1 MQASDINNKGKK
13 EKGQKVKP
21 GNCIFPFKYQWKE
34 HNNCVKTEKGDICA
48 TSVSERGTLKTYGY
62 CAKRKSKS
70 KSPSISEVSKSS
82 NSSLK
87 TTSNSKSK
95 SKSKYSL
102 KKGTEK
108 KALRKTLKK
117 KKKLVIVD
125 KFSPKS
131 KSNFKS
137 PLKEEKLKSKSP
149 IKIEETIEMDL
160 KPSSKGKPMNKELI
174 DIMEELADIMMR
186 QGEPFKARAYKKASE
201 TIMGYPGDIMNV
213 KDLKDKPG
221 IGKTIMDKL
230 EEFQKTGTLRILER
244 ERKNPMNLFTKIYGV
259 GPKKAKQLIEDG
271 ITSIEQLKENEGK
284 LNDTQKIGLKYY
296 EPLQKRIP
304 REEIKDFEKVFE
316 KVFNEV
322 TPTNSKFEIVGSYRR
337 EAKNSGDIDVI
348 ITNQENDIQS
358 FNKFLDALIKEGVVI
373 EVLTRGKTKS
383 LTIGEIKDSI
393 PRRIDFLYTA
403 PDEYA
408 FATLYFTGSKAFNTV
423 MRQRALD
430 MSYTL
435 NEHGLSVMKSGKKGE
450 KIDIDFSTEKSI
462 FEFLGMKYKEP
473 KQREGYKSVELLDKK
488 KEETKEEDDDK
499 VEKSPSKES
508 SPKKVSNNK
517 TIKVKKYKT
526 GFKEHISDFKKN
538 GIDTLKILTEKQ
550 LETILDETQKAY
562 YNDPENSLLTDNE
575 YDIIKEYMEK
585 KYPKNKILDQ
595 IGAPIQDKNK
605 VKLPYFMAS
614 MDKIKPDTNA
624 LQKWK
629 DKYSGP
635 YVLSTKLDGIS
646 GLYST
651 ENNEQKLYTRGNGEV
666 GQDISHLIPFL
677 KLPTTPDITIRGEL
691 IMKKSTFI
699 EKYKDQFSNSRNL
712 VSGLVNQKKME
723 PEKFKDVDFVAY
735 EVIKPSL
742 KPSEQMK
749 FLEDEEVDEVIN
761 ERKKNIDNSI
771 LSEILVD
778 WRENYEYTIDGVI
791 VENDEIYKRT
801 EENPKHAFAFKMVLS
816 DQIAEAKVLN
826 VLWAPSKDGYLKP
839 RIQIEPVV
847 LGGAKIEY
855 ATAFNAA
862 FVEDNKIGIGAL
874 VKLVRS
880 GDVIPH
886 IMEVIEPAQK
896 AKMPDVEYKWNETHV
911 DIILEDAEQD
921 ETVKE
926 KNIVGFFKGLE
937 VDGLGPGNV
946 KKIIR
951 AGYESVPQIIAMTE
965 EDFLKVDGFKKKM
978 AEKVFKSI
986 HDKIDKASLP
996 KIMAVSNIFGR
1007 GFGEKRIEPILSKYP
1022 DILTFSAND
1031 QEKIDKIKGIK
1042 GIEKKTAERFVNNIS
1057 KFIDFIEV
1065 AKLQNKLSDI
1075 PIEEPKD
1082 ESHPLYDKT
1091 IIITGFRDKELS
1103 EKLKDIGAKESSSV
1117 TKNTFAVLV
1126 KNKDEETGKTEA
1138 AKEKNIPIYT
1148 PDEFREKYDLQ

>member
-1 MQASDINNKGKK
+1 MKATDINNKGKK
-13 EKGQKVKP
+13 EKGQKVKA
-21 GNCIFPFKYQWKE
+21 GDCIFPFKYQWKDHKE
-34 HNNCVKTEKGDICA
+34 CFKTEKGDICA
-48 TSVSERGTLKTYGY
+48 TSVSDRGTLKTYGY
-62 CAKRKSKS
+62 CEKQPSKSPLKITSKS
-70 KSPSISEVSKSS
+70 KSRSP
-82 NSSLK
+82 LK
-87 TTSNSKSK
+87 ITSKSK
-95 SKSKYSL
+95 SKSKSKESL

-108 KALRKTLKK
+108 KALKKTR

-131 KSNFKS
+131 KSLKS
-137 PLKEEKLKSKSP
+137 PSKEEKLKSKSP

-160 KPSSKGKPMNKELI
+160 KPSPKGKSMNKELI

-186 QGEPFKARAYKKASE
+186 QGEPFKSRAYKKASE
-201 TIMGYPGDIMNV
+201 TIMSYPDEITDV
-213 KDLKDKPG
+213 KQLKNQPG

-230 EEFQKTGTLRILER
+230 EEFQKTGTLRVLER

-259 GPKKAKQLIEDG
+259 GPKKAKQLIEQG
-271 ITSIEQLKENEGK
+271 ITTIDQLKENEGK

-296 EPLQKRIP
+296 EPLQQRIP
-304 REEIKDFEKVFE
+304 RDEIVEFEKVFE
-316 KVFNEV
+316 KIFKEV
-322 TPTNSKFEIVGSYRR
+322 TPKDSKFEIVGSYRR

-348 ITNQENDIQS
+348 ITNEENNIDS
-358 FNKFLDALIKEGVVI
+358 FNKFLDALIKDGIVI

-383 LTIGEIKDSI
+383 LTIGEIKNSI
-393 PRRIDFLYTA
+393 PRRIDFLYT
-403 PDEYA
+403 PPTEYA

-430 MSYTL
+430 MGYTL
-435 NEHGLSVMKSGKKGE
+435 NEHGLSIMKSGKKGE
-450 KIDIDFSTEKSI
+450 KVDIEFPNEKSI

-473 KQREGYKSVELLDKK
+473 KQREGYKSVELVDKS
-488 KEETKEEDDDK
+488 KEVTVDDK
-499 VEKSPSKES
+499 PTSKEK

-517 TIKVKKYKT
+517 TVKVKKDKS
-526 GFKEHISDFKKN
+526 GFKEHIEQFKQN
-538 GIDTLKILTEKQ
+538 GIDTLKMLTEKQ
-550 LETILDETQKAY
+550 METILDEAQKAY
-562 YNDPENSLLTDNE
+562 YNDPENTLLTDNE

-585 KYPKNKILDQ
+585 KYPKNKVLDQ

-629 DKYSGP
+629 DKYKGP
-635 YVLSTKLDGIS
+635 YVLSAKLDGIS

-677 KLPTTPDITIRGEL
+677 RLPTTPDITIRGEL

-699 EKYKDQFSNSRNL
+699 DKYKDQFSNSRNL
-712 VSGLVNQKKME
+712 VSGLVNQKKLE
-723 PEKFKDVDFVAY
+723 PEKFKDLDFVAY
-735 EVIKPSL
+735 EVIKPTL
-742 KPSEQMK
+742 KPSDQME
-749 FLEDEEVDEVIN
+749 FLEKEDVDVVIN
-761 ERKKNIDNSI
+761 ETKKNIDNTI

-886 IMEVIEPAQK
+886 IMEVIEPAEK
-896 AKMPDVEYKWNETHV
+896 AKMPDVDYKWNETHV

-937 VDGLGPGNV
+937 VEGLGPGNV
-946 KKIIR
+946 KKIIK

-1022 DILTFSAND
+1022 DILTSSESN
-1031 QEKIDKIKGIK
+1031 QEKIDKIKSIK
-1042 GIEKKTAERFVNNIS
+1042 GMEKKTAERFVNNIS
-1057 KFIDFIEV
+1057 KFMDFIEV

-1103 EKLKDIGAKESSSV
+1103 EQLKSIGAKESSSV
-1117 TKNTFAVLV
+1117 TKNTFAVIV

-1138 AKEKNIPIYT
+1138 AKEKNIPLYT
-1148 PDEFREKYDLQ
+1148 VEEFKEKFDLQ

>member
-1 MQASDINNKGKK
+1 MKATDINNKGKK
-13 EKGQKVKP
+13 EKGQKVKA
-21 GNCIFPFKYQWKE
+21 GDCIFPFKYQWKDHKE
-34 HNNCVKTEKGDICA
+34 CFKTEKGDICA
-48 TSVSERGTLKTYGY
+48 TSVTDRGTLKTYGY
-62 CAKRKSKS
+62 CEKQPSKSPLKITSKS
-70 KSPSISEVSKSS
+70 KSRSPLNI
-82 NSSLK
+82 
-87 TTSNSKSK
+87 TSKSK
-95 SKSKYSL
+95 SKSKSKESL

-108 KALRKTLKK
+108 KALKKTR

-131 KSNFKS
+131 KSLKS
-137 PLKEEKLKSKSP
+137 PSKEEKLKSKSP

-160 KPSSKGKPMNKELI
+160 KPSPKGKSMNKELI

-186 QGEPFKARAYKKASE
+186 QGEPFKSRAYKKASE
-201 TIMGYPGDIMNV
+201 TIMSYPDEITDV
-213 KDLKDKPG
+213 KQLKNQPG

-230 EEFQKTGTLRILER
+230 EEFQKTGTLRVLER

-259 GPKKAKQLIEDG
+259 GPKKAKQLIEQG
-271 ITSIEQLKENEGK
+271 ITTIDQLKENEGK

-296 EPLQKRIP
+296 EPLQQRIP
-304 REEIKDFEKVFE
+304 RDEIVEFEKVFE
-316 KVFNEV
+316 KIFKEV
-322 TPTNSKFEIVGSYRR
+322 TPKGSKFEIVGSYRR

-348 ITNQENDIQS
+348 ITNEENNIDS
-358 FNKFLDALIKEGVVI
+358 FNKFLDALIKDGIVI

-383 LTIGEIKDSI
+383 LTIGEIKNSI
-393 PRRIDFLYTA
+393 PRRIDFLYT
-403 PDEYA
+403 PPTEYA

-430 MSYTL
+430 MGYTL
-435 NEHGLSVMKSGKKGE
+435 NEHGLSIMKSGKKGE
-450 KIDIDFSTEKSI
+450 KVDIEFPNEKSI

-473 KQREGYKSVELLDKK
+473 KQREGYKSVELVDKS
-488 KEETKEEDDDK
+488 KEVTVDDK
-499 VEKSPSKES
+499 PTSKEK

-517 TIKVKKYKT
+517 TVKVKKDKS
-526 GFKEHISDFKKN
+526 GFKEHIEQFKQN
-538 GIDTLKILTEKQ
+538 GIDTLKMLTEKQ
-550 LETILDETQKAY
+550 METILDEAQKAY
-562 YNDPENSLLTDNE
+562 YNDPENTLLTDNE

-585 KYPKNKILDQ
+585 KYP
-595 IGAPIQDKNK
+595 KNK

-629 DKYSGP
+629 DKYKGP
-635 YVLSTKLDGIS
+635 YVLSAKLDGIS

-677 KLPTTPDITIRGEL
+677 RLPTTPDITIRGEL

-699 EKYKDQFSNSRNL
+699 DKYKDQFSNSRNL
-712 VSGLVNQKKME
+712 VSGLVNQKKLE
-723 PEKFKDVDFVAY
+723 PEKFKDLDFVAY
-735 EVIKPSL
+735 EVIKPTL
-742 KPSEQMK
+742 KPSDQME
-749 FLEDEEVDEVIN
+749 FLEKEDVDVVIN
-761 ERKKNIDNSI
+761 ETKKNIDNTI

-886 IMEVIEPAQK
+886 IMEVIEPAEK
-896 AKMPDVEYKWNETHV
+896 AKMPDVDYKWNETHV

-937 VDGLGPGNV
+937 VEGLGPGNV
-946 KKIIR
+946 KKIIK

-1007 GFGEKRIEPILSKYP
+1007 GFGEKRIEPILSQYP
-1022 DILTFSAND
+1022 DILTSSESN
-1031 QEKIDKIKGIK
+1031 QEKIDKIKSIK
-1042 GIEKKTAERFVNNIS
+1042 GMEKKTAERFVNNIS
-1057 KFIDFIEV
+1057 KFMDFIEV

-1103 EKLKDIGAKESSSV
+1103 EQLKSIGAKESSSV
-1117 TKNTFAVLV
+1117 TKNTFAVIV

-1138 AKEKNIPIYT
+1138 AKEKNIPLYT
-1148 PDEFREKYDLQ
+1148 VEEFKEKFDLQ

>member
-1 MQASDINNKGKK
+1 MKASDINKKGKK
-13 EKGQKVKP
+13 EKGKKVK
-21 GNCIFPFKYQWKE
+21 GGECIFPFKYQWKE
-34 HNNCVKTEKGDICA
+34 HNECFETEKGDICA
-48 TSVSERGTLKTYGY
+48 TSVSDRGTLKTYGY
-62 CAKRKSKS
+62 CEKSKS
-70 KSPSISEVSKSS
+70 KSP
-82 NSSLK
+82 LK
-87 TTSNSKSK
+87 TTLKTKSK
-95 SKSKYSL
+95 SKSKDSL
-102 KKGTEK
+102 EK
-108 KALRKTLKK
+108 RTVKKTLKK

-125 KFSPKS
+125 KFSPKEKRKTQS
-131 KSNFKS
+131 KS
-137 PLKEEKLKSKSP
+137 PLNKEKLNSKSP
-149 IKIEETIEMDL
+149 NKIKETIEMDL
-160 KPSSKGKPMNKELI
+160 KPTTKSKPMNKELI

-201 TIMGYPGDIMNV
+201 TIMAYPEDITDV
-213 KDLKDKPG
+213 KELKNKPG

-230 EEFQKTGTLRILER
+230 EEFQKTGTLRVLER

-271 ITSIEQLKENEGK
+271 ITTIDQLKDDQGK

-296 EPLQKRIP
+296 EPLTKRIP
-304 REEIKDFEKVFE
+304 REEITDFEKVFD
-316 KVFNEV
+316 KVFKDV
-322 TPTNSKFEIVGSYRR
+322 TPSGSKYEIVGSYRR

-348 ITNQENDIQS
+348 ITNNENNITAFD
-358 FNKFLDALIKEGVVI
+358 NFLDELIKEKIVI

-393 PRRIDFLYTA
+393 PRRIDFLYTP

-430 MSYTL
+430 MGYTL
-435 NEHGLSVMKSGKKGE
+435 NEHGFSVMKSGKKGE
-450 KIDIDFSTEKSI
+450 KVDIEFPSEKSI

-473 KQREGYKSVELLDKK
+473 KQREGYKSVELLDKTEEMTK
-488 KEETKEEDDDK
+488 KQEENN
-499 VEKSPSKES
+499 SSKEK

-517 TIKVKKYKT
+517 TVKVKKNKS
-526 GFKEHISDFKKN
+526 GFKEDISDFKKN
-538 GIDTLKILTEKQ
+538 GIDTLKFLTEKQ
-550 LETILDETQKAY
+550 LENMMDESQKAY
-562 YNDPENSLLTDNE
+562 YNDPENTLLSDNE

-585 KYPKNKILDQ
+585 KYPKNKVLDQ

-629 DKYSGP
+629 DKYLGP
-635 YVLSTKLDGIS
+635 YVLSAKLDGIS

-651 ENNEQKLYTRGNGEV
+651 ENNEQKLYTRGNGKV

-677 KLPTTPDITIRGEL
+677 RLPTTPDITIRGEI

-699 EKYKDQFSNSRNL
+699 EKYKEQFSNPRNL
-712 VSGLVNQKKME
+712 VSGLVNQKKLE
-723 PEKFKDVDFVAY
+723 PEKFNDLDFVAY
-735 EVIKPSL
+735 EVIKPLL
-742 KPSEQMK
+742 KPNEQME
-749 FLEDEEVDEVIN
+749 FLEEEDVDDVIH
-761 ERKKNIDNSI
+761 ETKKNIDNSI

-791 VENDEIYKRT
+791 VENDEIYKRS
-801 EENPKHAFAFKMVLS
+801 EENPKHSFAFKMVLS

-862 FVEDNKIGIGAL
+862 FVSDNKIGIGAL
-874 VKLVRS
+874 IKLVRS

-886 IMEVIEPAQK
+886 IMEVIEPAEK
-896 AKMPDVEYKWNETHV
+896 AKMPDVDFKWNETHV
-911 DIILEDAEQD
+911 DIILEDAEKD

-926 KNIVGFFKGLE
+926 KNIIGFFKGLE
-937 VDGLGPGNV
+937 VEGLGPGNV
-946 KKIIR
+946 KKIIK
-951 AGYESVPQIIAMTE
+951 AGYESVPQIIAMSQ
-965 EDFLKVDGFKKKM
+965 EDFLQVDGFKKKM
-978 AEKVFKSI
+978 AEKVYNSI

-996 KIMAVSNIFGR
+996 KIIAVSNIFGR
-1007 GFGEKRIEPILSKYP
+1007 GFGERRIEPILSKYP
-1022 DILTFSAND
+1022 DILTSPDND
-1031 QEKIDKIKGIK
+1031 EEKIDKIKAIK
-1042 GIEKKTAERFVNNIS
+1042 GIEKKTAEKFVNNIS
-1057 KFIDFIEV
+1057 KFMNFIEV

-1103 EKLKDIGAKESSSV
+1103 EKLKDIGVKESSSV
-1117 TKNTFAVLV
+1117 TKNTFAVIV
-1126 KNKDEETGKTEA
+1126 KNKDEESGKTEA
-1138 AKEKNIPIYT
+1138 AKEKNIPIYSI
-1148 PDEFREKYDLQ
+1148 DDFKEKFDLQ

>member
-1 MQASDINNKGKK
+1 MRASDINKKGKK
-13 EKGQKVKP
+13 EKGQKVKA
-21 GNCIFPFKYQWKE
+21 GECIFPFKYQWKE
-34 HNNCVKTEKGDICA
+34 HNECFETEKGDICA
-48 TSVSERGTLKTYGY
+48 TSVSDRRTLKTYGY
-62 CAKRKSKS
+62 CEKPKS
-70 KSPSISEVSKSS
+70 KSPLKITAKSR
-82 NSSLK
+82 
-87 TTSNSKSK
+87 SKSK
-95 SKSKYSL
+95 SKENL

-108 KALRKTLKK
+108 KALKKTLKK

-125 KFSPKS
+125 KFSAS
-131 KSNFKS
+131 KSRSKTRSKS

-149 IKIEETIEMDL
+149 IKIKETIEMDL
-160 KPSSKGKPMNKELI
+160 KSSPKGKPMNKELI
-174 DIMEELADIMMR
+174 DIMEELVDIMTR

-201 TIMGYPGDIMNV
+201 TIMAHPENITDV
-213 KDLKDKPG
+213 KELKNKPG

-230 EEFQKTGTLRILER
+230 EEFQKTGTLKVLER
-244 ERKNPMNLFTKIYGV
+244 ERKNPMNLFTNIYGV

-271 ITSIEQLKENEGK
+271 ITTIDQLKENEVK

-304 REEIKDFEKVFE
+304 RDEIKDFEKVFD
-316 KVFNEV
+316 KMFKEV
-322 TPTNSKFEIVGSYRR
+322 APEGSKYEIVGSYRR
-337 EAKNSGDIDVI
+337 EAQNSGDIDVI
-348 ITNQENDIQS
+348 ITNKENNIS
-358 FNKFLDALIKEGVVI
+358 AFNNFLDELIKEKVVI

-430 MSYTL
+430 MGYTL

-450 KIDIDFSTEKSI
+450 KVDIDFPTEMSI

-526 GFKEHISDFKKN
+526 GFKEHISEFKKN
-538 GIDTLKILTEKQ
+538 GIDTLKLLTEKQ

-585 KYPKNKILDQ
+585 KYPKNKVLDQ

-635 YVLSTKLDGIS
+635 YVLSAKLDGIS

-761 ERKKNIDNSI
+761 ETKKNIDNSI

-801 EENPKHAFAFKMVLS
+801 EDNPKHAFAFKMVLS

-1022 DILTFSAND
+1022 DILTSSDSD
-1031 QEKIDKIKGIK
+1031 QEKIDKIKAIK
-1042 GIEKKTAERFVNNIS
+1042 GMEKKTAERFVNNIS
-1057 KFIDFIEV
+1057 KFMDFIQV

-1091 IIITGFRDKELS
+1091 VIITGFRDKELS
-1103 EKLKDIGAKESSSV
+1103 EQLKSFGAKESSSV
-1117 TKNTFAVLV
+1117 TKNTFAVIV
-1126 KNKDEETGKTEA
+1126 KNKDEDTGKTEA

>member
-1 MQASDINNKGKK
+1 MKATDINNKGKK
-13 EKGQKVKP
+13 EKGQKVKA
-21 GNCIFPFKYQWKE
+21 GDCIFPFKYQWKDHKE
-34 HNNCVKTEKGDICA
+34 CFKTEKGDICA
-48 TSVSERGTLKTYGY
+48 TSVTDRGTLKTYGY
-62 CAKRKSKS
+62 CEKQPSKSPLKITSKS
-70 KSPSISEVSKSS
+70 KSRSP
-82 NSSLK
+82 LK
-87 TTSNSKSK
+87 ITSKSK
-95 SKSKYSL
+95 SKSKSKESL

-108 KALRKTLKK
+108 KALKKTR

-131 KSNFKS
+131 KSLKS
-137 PLKEEKLKSKSP
+137 PSKEEKLKSKSP

-160 KPSSKGKPMNKELI
+160 KPSPKGKSMNKELI

-186 QGEPFKARAYKKASE
+186 QGEPFKSRAYKKASE
-201 TIMGYPGDIMNV
+201 TIMSYPDEITDV
-213 KDLKDKPG
+213 KQLKNQPG

-230 EEFQKTGTLRILER
+230 EEFQKTGTLRVLER

-259 GPKKAKQLIEDG
+259 GPKKAKQLIEQG
-271 ITSIEQLKENEGK
+271 ITTIDQLKENEGK

-296 EPLQKRIP
+296 EPLQQRIP
-304 REEIKDFEKVFE
+304 RDEIVEFEKVFE
-316 KVFNEV
+316 KIFKEV
-322 TPTNSKFEIVGSYRR
+322 TPKGSKFEIVGSYRR

-348 ITNQENDIQS
+348 ITNEENNIDS
-358 FNKFLDALIKEGVVI
+358 FNKFLDALIKDGIVI

-383 LTIGEIKDSI
+383 LTIGEIKNSI
-393 PRRIDFLYTA
+393 PRRIDFLYT
-403 PDEYA
+403 PPTEYA

-430 MSYTL
+430 MGYTL
-435 NEHGLSVMKSGKKGE
+435 NEHGLSIMKSGKKGE
-450 KIDIDFSTEKSI
+450 KVDIEFPNEKSI

-473 KQREGYKSVELLDKK
+473 KQREGYKSVELVDKS
-488 KEETKEEDDDK
+488 KEVTVDDK
-499 VEKSPSKES
+499 PTSKEK

-517 TIKVKKYKT
+517 TVKVKKDKS
-526 GFKEHISDFKKN
+526 GFKEHIEQFKQN
-538 GIDTLKILTEKQ
+538 GIDTLKMLTEKQ
-550 LETILDETQKAY
+550 METILDEAQKAY
-562 YNDPENSLLTDNE
+562 YNDPENTLLTDNE

-585 KYPKNKILDQ
+585 KYPKNKVLDQ

-629 DKYSGP
+629 DKYKGP
-635 YVLSTKLDGIS
+635 YVLSAKLDGIS

-677 KLPTTPDITIRGEL
+677 RLPTTPDITIRGEL

-699 EKYKDQFSNSRNL
+699 DKYKDQFSNSRNL
-712 VSGLVNQKKME
+712 VSGLVNQKKLE
-723 PEKFKDVDFVAY
+723 PEKFKDLDFVAY
-735 EVIKPSL
+735 EVIKPTL
-742 KPSEQMK
+742 KPSDQME
-749 FLEDEEVDEVIN
+749 FLEKEDVDVVIN
-761 ERKKNIDNSI
+761 ETKKNIDNTI

-886 IMEVIEPAQK
+886 IMEVIEPAEK
-896 AKMPDVEYKWNETHV
+896 AKMPDVDYKWNETHV

-937 VDGLGPGNV
+937 VEGLGPGNV
-946 KKIIR
+946 KKIIK

-1022 DILTFSAND
+1022 DILTSSESN
-1031 QEKIDKIKGIK
+1031 QEKIDKIKSIK
-1042 GIEKKTAERFVNNIS
+1042 GMEKKTAERFVNNIS
-1057 KFIDFIEV
+1057 KFMDFIEV

-1103 EKLKDIGAKESSSV
+1103 EQLKSIGAKESSSV
-1117 TKNTFAVLV
+1117 TKNTFAVIV

-1138 AKEKNIPIYT
+1138 AKEKNIPLYT
-1148 PDEFREKYDLQ
+1148 VEEFKEKFDLQ

>member
-1 MQASDINNKGKK
+1 MRASDINKKGKK
-13 EKGQKVKP
+13 EKGQKVKA
-21 GNCIFPFKYQWKE
+21 GECIFPFKYQWKE
-34 HNNCVKTEKGDICA
+34 HNECFETEKGDICA
-48 TSVSERGTLKTYGY
+48 TSVSDRRTLKTYGY
-62 CAKRKSKS
+62 CENPKSKSPLKITAKSRSKS
-70 KSPSISEVSKSS
+70 KSIE
-82 NSSLK
+82 
-87 TTSNSKSK
+87 
-95 SKSKYSL
+95 SL

-108 KALRKTLKK
+108 KALKKTLKK

-125 KFSPKS
+125 KFSAS
-131 KSNFKS
+131 KSRSKTRSKS

-160 KPSSKGKPMNKELI
+160 KPSPKGKPMNKELI

-201 TIMGYPGDIMNV
+201 TIMAHPEDITDV
-213 KDLKDKPG
+213 KELKNKPG

-230 EEFQKTGTLRILER
+230 EEFQKTGTLKVLER
-244 ERKNPMNLFTKIYGV
+244 ERKNPMNLFTNIYGV

-271 ITSIEQLKENEGK
+271 ITTIDQLKENEVK

-304 REEIKDFEKVFE
+304 RDEIKDFEKVFD
-316 KVFNEV
+316 KMFKEV
-322 TPTNSKFEIVGSYRR
+322 APEGSKYEIVGSYRR
-337 EAKNSGDIDVI
+337 EAQNSGDIDVI
-348 ITNQENDIQS
+348 ITNKENNIS
-358 FNKFLDALIKEGVVI
+358 AFNNFLDELIKEKVVI

-430 MSYTL
+430 MGYTL

-450 KIDIDFSTEKSI
+450 KVDIDFPTEMSI

-526 GFKEHISDFKKN
+526 GFKEHISEFKKN
-538 GIDTLKILTEKQ
+538 GIDTLKLLTEKQ

-585 KYPKNKILDQ
+585 KYPKNKVLDQ

-635 YVLSTKLDGIS
+635 YVLSAKLDGIS

-761 ERKKNIDNSI
+761 ETKKNIDNSI

-801 EENPKHAFAFKMVLS
+801 EDNPKHAFAFKMVLS

-886 IMEVIEPAQK
+886 IMGVIEPAQK

-1022 DILTFSAND
+1022 DILTSSDSD

-1057 KFIDFIEV
+1057 KFMDFIQV

-1103 EKLKDIGAKESSSV
+1103 EQLKSFGAKESSSV
-1117 TKNTFAVLV
+1117 TKNTFAVIV
-1126 KNKDEETGKTEA
+1126 KNKDEDTGKIED

-1148 PDEFREKYDLQ
+1148 IDEFKEKYDLQ

>member
-1 MQASDINNKGKK
+1 MKATDINNQGKK
-13 EKGQKVKP
+13 EKGQKVKA
-21 GNCIFPFKYQWKE
+21 GDCIFPFKYQWKDHKE
-34 HNNCVKTEKGDICA
+34 CFKTEKGDICA
-48 TSVSERGTLKTYGY
+48 TSVSDRGTLKTYGY
-62 CAKRKSKS
+62 CEKQPSKSPLKITSKS
-70 KSPSISEVSKSS
+70 KSRSP
-82 NSSLK
+82 LK
-87 TTSNSKSK
+87 ITSKSK
-95 SKSKYSL
+95 SKSKSKESL

-108 KALRKTLKK
+108 KALKKTR

-131 KSNFKS
+131 KSLKS
-137 PLKEEKLKSKSP
+137 PSKEEKLKSKSP

-160 KPSSKGKPMNKELI
+160 KPSPKGKSMNKELI

-186 QGEPFKARAYKKASE
+186 QGEPFKSRAYKKASE
-201 TIMGYPGDIMNV
+201 TIMSYPDEITDV
-213 KDLKDKPG
+213 KQLKNQPG

-230 EEFQKTGTLRILER
+230 EEFQKTGTLRVLER

-259 GPKKAKQLIEDG
+259 GPKKAKQLIEQG
-271 ITSIEQLKENEGK
+271 ITTIDQLKENEGK

-296 EPLQKRIP
+296 EPLQQRIP
-304 REEIKDFEKVFE
+304 RDEIVEFEKVFE
-316 KVFNEV
+316 KVFKEV
-322 TPTNSKFEIVGSYRR
+322 TPKGSKFEIVGSYRR

-348 ITNQENDIQS
+348 ITNEENNIDS
-358 FNKFLDALIKEGVVI
+358 FNKFLDALIKDGIVI

-383 LTIGEIKDSI
+383 LTIGEIKNSI
-393 PRRIDFLYTA
+393 PRRIDFLYT
-403 PDEYA
+403 PPTEYA

-430 MSYTL
+430 MGYTL
-435 NEHGLSVMKSGKKGE
+435 NEHGLSIMKSGKKGE
-450 KIDIDFSTEKSI
+450 KVDIEFPNEKSI

-473 KQREGYKSVELLDKK
+473 KQREGYKSVELVDKS
-488 KEETKEEDDDK
+488 KEVTVDDK
-499 VEKSPSKES
+499 PTSKEK

-517 TIKVKKYKT
+517 TVKVKKDKS
-526 GFKEHISDFKKN
+526 GFKEHIEQFKQN
-538 GIDTLKILTEKQ
+538 GIDTLKMLTEKQ
-550 LETILDETQKAY
+550 METILDEAQKAY
-562 YNDPENSLLTDNE
+562 YNDPENTLLTDNE

-585 KYPKNKILDQ
+585 KYPKNKVLDQ

-629 DKYSGP
+629 DKYKGP
-635 YVLSTKLDGIS
+635 YVLSAKLDGIS

-677 KLPTTPDITIRGEL
+677 RLPTTPDITIRGEL

-699 EKYKDQFSNSRNL
+699 DKYKDQFSNSRNL
-712 VSGLVNQKKME
+712 VSGLVNQKKLE
-723 PEKFKDVDFVAY
+723 PEKFKDLDFVAY
-735 EVIKPSL
+735 EVIKPTL
-742 KPSEQMK
+742 KPSDQME
-749 FLEDEEVDEVIN
+749 FLEKEDVDVVIN
-761 ERKKNIDNSI
+761 ETKKNIDNTI

-886 IMEVIEPAQK
+886 IMEVIEPAEK
-896 AKMPDVEYKWNETHV
+896 AKMPDVDYKWNETHV

-937 VDGLGPGNV
+937 VEGLGPGNV
-946 KKIIR
+946 KKIIK

-1022 DILTFSAND
+1022 DILTSSESN
-1031 QEKIDKIKGIK
+1031 QEKIDKIKSIK
-1042 GIEKKTAERFVNNIS
+1042 GMEKKTAERFVNNIS
-1057 KFIDFIEV
+1057 KFMDFIEV

-1103 EKLKDIGAKESSSV
+1103 EQLKSIGAKESSSV
-1117 TKNTFAVLV
+1117 TKNTFAVIV

-1138 AKEKNIPIYT
+1138 AKEKNIPLYT
-1148 PDEFREKYDLQ
+1148 VEEFKEKFDLQ

>member
-1 MQASDINNKGKK
+1 MKATDINNKGKK
-13 EKGQKVKP
+13 EKGQKVKA
-21 GNCIFPFKYQWKE
+21 GDCIFPFKYQWKDHKE
-34 HNNCVKTEKGDICA
+34 CFKTEKGDICA
-48 TSVSERGTLKTYGY
+48 TSVTDRGTLKTYGY
-62 CAKRKSKS
+62 CEKQPSKSPLKITSKS
-70 KSPSISEVSKSS
+70 KSRSP
-82 NSSLK
+82 LK
-87 TTSNSKSK
+87 ITSKSK
-95 SKSKYSL
+95 SKSKSKESL

-108 KALRKTLKK
+108 KALKKTR

-131 KSNFKS
+131 KSLKS
-137 PLKEEKLKSKSP
+137 PSKEEKLKSKSP

-160 KPSSKGKPMNKELI
+160 KPSPKGKSMNKELI

-186 QGEPFKARAYKKASE
+186 QGEPFKSRAYKKASE
-201 TIMGYPGDIMNV
+201 TIMSYPDEITDV
-213 KDLKDKPG
+213 KQLKNQPG

-230 EEFQKTGTLRILER
+230 EEFQKTGTLRVLER

-259 GPKKAKQLIEDG
+259 GPKKAKQLIEQG
-271 ITSIEQLKENEGK
+271 ITTIDQLKENEGK

-296 EPLQKRIP
+296 EPLQQRIP
-304 REEIKDFEKVFE
+304 RDEIVEFEKVFE
-316 KVFNEV
+316 KVFKEV
-322 TPTNSKFEIVGSYRR
+322 TPKGSKFEIVGSYRR

-348 ITNQENDIQS
+348 ITNEENNIDS
-358 FNKFLDALIKEGVVI
+358 FNKFLDALIKDGIVI

-383 LTIGEIKDSI
+383 LTIGEIKNSI
-393 PRRIDFLYTA
+393 PRRIDFLYT
-403 PDEYA
+403 PPTEYA

-430 MSYTL
+430 MGYTL
-435 NEHGLSVMKSGKKGE
+435 NEHGLSIMKSGKKGE
-450 KIDIDFSTEKSI
+450 KVDIEFPNEKSI

-473 KQREGYKSVELLDKK
+473 KQREGYKSVELVDKS
-488 KEETKEEDDDK
+488 KEVTVDDK
-499 VEKSPSKES
+499 PTSKEK

-517 TIKVKKYKT
+517 TVKVKKDKS
-526 GFKEHISDFKKN
+526 GFKEHIEQFKQN
-538 GIDTLKILTEKQ
+538 GIDTLKMLTEKQ
-550 LETILDETQKAY
+550 METILDEAQKAY
-562 YNDPENSLLTDNE
+562 YNDPENTLLTDNE

-585 KYPKNKILDQ
+585 KYPKNKVLDQ

-629 DKYSGP
+629 DKYKGP
-635 YVLSTKLDGIS
+635 YVLSAKLDGIS

-677 KLPTTPDITIRGEL
+677 RLPTTPDITIRGEL

-699 EKYKDQFSNSRNL
+699 DKYKDQFSNSRNL
-712 VSGLVNQKKME
+712 VSGLVNQKKLE
-723 PEKFKDVDFVAY
+723 PEKFNDLDFVAY
-735 EVIKPSL
+735 EVIKPTL
-742 KPSEQMK
+742 KPSDQME
-749 FLEDEEVDEVIN
+749 FLEKEDVDVVIN
-761 ERKKNIDNSI
+761 ETKKNIDNTI

-886 IMEVIEPAQK
+886 IMEVIEPAEK
-896 AKMPDVEYKWNETHV
+896 AKMPDVDYKWNETHV

-937 VDGLGPGNV
+937 VEGLGPGNV
-946 KKIIR
+946 KKIIK

-1022 DILTFSAND
+1022 DILTSSESN
-1031 QEKIDKIKGIK
+1031 QEKIDKIKSIK
-1042 GIEKKTAERFVNNIS
+1042 GMEKKTAERFVNNIS
-1057 KFIDFIEV
+1057 KFMDFIEV

-1103 EKLKDIGAKESSSV
+1103 EQLKSIGAKESSSV
-1117 TKNTFAVLV
+1117 TKNTFAVIV

-1138 AKEKNIPIYT
+1138 AKEKNIPLYT
-1148 PDEFREKYDLQ
+1148 VEEFKEKFDLQ

>member
-1 MQASDINNKGKK
+1 MRASDINKKGKK
-13 EKGQKVKP
+13 EKGQKVK
-21 GNCIFPFKYQWKE
+21 GGECIFPFKYQWKE
-34 HNNCVKTEKGDICA
+34 HNECFETEKGDICA
-48 TSVSERGTLKTYGY
+48 TSVSDRGTLKTYGY
-62 CAKRKSKS
+62 CEKPKS
-70 KSPSISEVSKSS
+70 KSP
-82 NSSLK
+82 LK
-87 TTSNSKSK
+87 ITARSKSK
-95 SKSKYSL
+95 SKSKDSL

-108 KALRKTLKK
+108 KALKKTLKK

-125 KFSPKS
+125 KFSPSKS
-131 KSNFKS
+131 KSKKS

-160 KPSSKGKPMNKELI
+160 KPSPKGKPMNKELI

-201 TIMGYPGDIMNV
+201 TIMAHPGDITDVNE
-213 KDLKDKPG
+213 LKNKPG

-230 EEFQKTGTLRILER
+230 EEFQKTGTLRVLER

-271 ITSIEQLKENEGK
+271 ITTIDQLKENEGK

-304 REEIKDFEKVFE
+304 RDEIKDFEKVFD
-316 KVFNEV
+316 KVFKEV
-322 TPTNSKFEIVGSYRR
+322 APEGSKYEIVGSYRR

-348 ITNQENDIQS
+348 ITNEQNNITA
-358 FNKFLDALIKEGVVI
+358 FNNFLDELIKEKVVI

-430 MSYTL
+430 MGYTL

-450 KIDIDFSTEKSI
+450 KVDIDFPTEKSI

-488 KEETKEEDDDK
+488 KEEPKEEDDDK

-585 KYPKNKILDQ
+585 KYPKNKVLDQ

-635 YVLSTKLDGIS
+635 YVLSAKLDGIS

-699 EKYKDQFSNSRNL
+699 DKYKDQFSNSRNL

-749 FLEDEEVDEVIN
+749 FLEDEEVYEVIN
-761 ERKKNIDNSI
+761 ETKKNIDNSI

-862 FVEDNKIGIGAL
+862 FVEDNQIGIGAL

-886 IMEVIEPAQK
+886 IMEVIEPAEK
-896 AKMPDVEYKWNETHV
+896 AKMPDVDYKWNETHV

-946 KKIIR
+946 KKIIK

-965 EDFLKVDGFKKKM
+965 EDFLKVEGFKKKM

-1007 GFGEKRIEPILSKYP
+1007 GFGEKRIEPILSKYS
-1022 DILTFSAND
+1022 DILTSSESD
-1031 QEKIDKIKGIK
+1031 EEKIDKIKGIK

-1057 KFIDFIEV
+1057 KFMDFIEV

-1075 PIEEPKD
+1075 PIQEPKD

-1117 TKNTFAVLV
+1117 TKNTFAVIV

-1138 AKEKNIPIYT
+1138 AKEKNIPLYT
-1148 PDEFREKYDLQ
+1148 VEEFKEKYDLQ

>member
-1 MQASDINNKGKK
+1 MKATDINNKGKK
-13 EKGQKVKP
+13 EKGQKVKA
-21 GNCIFPFKYQWKE
+21 GDCIFPFKYQWKD
-34 HNNCVKTEKGDICA
+34 HNECFKTDKGDICA

-62 CAKRKSKS
+62 CEKQKSSLPSRSPLKSTLKSKS
-70 KSPSISEVSKSS
+70 KSP
-82 NSSLK
+82 LK
-87 TTSNSKSK
+87 ITSKSK
-95 SKSKYSL
+95 SKSKSKESL

-108 KALRKTLKK
+108 KALKKTL

-125 KFSPKS
+125 KFNS
-131 KSNFKS
+131 KSPSEFPS
-137 PLKEEKLKSKSP
+137 KEKKLKSKSP
-149 IKIEETIEMDL
+149 IKTEETIEMDL
-160 KPSSKGKPMNKELI
+160 KPSPKGKSMNKELI

-186 QGEPFKARAYKKASE
+186 QGEPFKSRAYKKASE
-201 TIMGYPGDIMNV
+201 TIMSYPDEITDV
-213 KDLKDKPG
+213 KQLKNQPG

-230 EEFQKTGTLRILER
+230 EEFQKTGTLRVLER

-259 GPKKAKQLIEDG
+259 GPKKAKQLIEEG
-271 ITSIEQLKENEGK
+271 ITTIDQLKENEGK

-296 EPLQKRIP
+296 EPLQQRIP
-304 REEIKDFEKVFE
+304 RDEIIEFEKVFD
-316 KVFNEV
+316 KVFKEV
-322 TPTNSKFEIVGSYRR
+322 TPNGSKFEIVGSYRR
-337 EAKNSGDIDVI
+337 QAKNSGDIDVI
-348 ITNQENDIQS
+348 ITNDENNIDS
-358 FNKFLDALIKEGVVI
+358 FNKFLDALIKDRVVI

-393 PRRIDFLYTA
+393 PRRIDFLYT
-403 PDEYA
+403 PPSEYA

-430 MSYTL
+430 MGYTL
-435 NEHGLSVMKSGKKGE
+435 NEHGLSLMKSGKKGE
-450 KIDIDFSTEKSI
+450 KVDIEFPTEKSI

-473 KQREGYKSVELLDKK
+473 IQREGYKSVELLDNSKQQ
-488 KEETKEEDDDK
+488 TKEEEQE
-499 VEKSPSKES
+499 EKPPSKEKL
-508 SPKKVSNNK
+508 PKKVSNNK
-517 TIKVKKYKT
+517 TVKVKKDKS
-526 GFKEHISDFKKN
+526 GFKEHVEQFKQN
-538 GIDTLKILTEKQ
+538 GIDTLKMLTEKQ
-550 LETILDETQKAY
+550 METILDEAQKAY
-562 YNDPENSLLTDNE
+562 YNDPENTLLSDNE

-585 KYPKNKILDQ
+585 KYPKNKVLDQ

-629 DKYSGP
+629 DKYKGP
-635 YVLSTKLDGIS
+635 YVLSAKLDGIS

-651 ENNEQKLYTRGNGEV
+651 ENNEKKLYTRGNGEV

-677 KLPTTPDITIRGEL
+677 TLPSTPDITIRGEL

-699 EKYKDQFSNSRNL
+699 DNYKDQFSNSRNL

-723 PEKFKDVDFVAY
+723 PEKFKDLDFVAY
-735 EVIKPSL
+735 EVIKPPL
-742 KPSEQMK
+742 KPSEQMD
-749 FLEDEEVDEVIN
+749 FLEKENVDVVIN
-761 ERKKNIDNSI
+761 ETKKDIDNSI

-886 IMEVIEPAQK
+886 IMEVIEPAEK
-896 AKMPDVEYKWNETHV
+896 AKMPDVAYKWNETHV

-946 KKIIR
+946 KKIIK

-978 AEKVFKSI
+978 AEKVYKSI
-986 HDKIDKASLP
+986 HEKIDKASLP

-1022 DILTFSAND
+1022 DILTSSESD
-1031 QEKIDKIKGIK
+1031 QDKIDKIKSIK
-1042 GIEKKTAERFVNNIS
+1042 GMEKKTAERFVNNIS
-1057 KFIDFIEV
+1057 KFMDFIEV

-1082 ESHPLYDKT
+1082 ESHPLFDKT

-1103 EKLKDIGAKESSSV
+1103 EKLKSVGAKESSSV
-1117 TKNTFAVLV
+1117 TKNTFAVIV

-1138 AKEKNIPIYT
+1138 AKEKNIPLYT
-1148 PDEFREKYDLQ
+1148 VEEFEEKFDLQ

>member
-1 MQASDINNKGKK
+1 MKATDINKKGKK
-13 EKGQKVKP
+13 EKGQKVKV
-21 GNCIFPFKYQWKE
+21 GECIFPFKYQWKE
-34 HNNCVKTEKGDICA
+34 HNECFETEKGDICA
-48 TSVSERGTLKTYGY
+48 TSVSDRGTLKTYGY
-62 CAKRKSKS
+62 CEKPKTM
-70 KSPSISEVSKSS
+70 
-82 NSSLK
+82 SSLK
-87 TTSNSKSK
+87 VTAKSKSK
-95 SKSKYSL
+95 SKSKENL

-108 KALRKTLKK
+108 KALKKTLKK

-125 KFSPKS
+125 KFSPSKS
-131 KSNFKS
+131 KSKKS
-137 PLKEEKLKSKSP
+137 PLKEEKLKSTIPK
-149 IKIEETIEMDL
+149 KMEEKIEMDL
-160 KPSSKGKPMNKELI
+160 KPSQNNKSMNKDLI
-174 DIMEELADIMMR
+174 DIMEELSDIMMR
-186 QGEPFKARAYKKASE
+186 QGEPFKAKAYKKASE
-201 TIMGYPGDIMNV
+201 TIMAYPEDITDV
-213 KDLKDKPG
+213 KELKNKSG

-230 EEFQKTGTLRILER
+230 EEFQKTGTLRVLER
-244 ERKNPMNLFTKIYGV
+244 ERKNPMNLFTNIYGV

-271 ITSIEQLKENEGK
+271 ITTINQLKENEGK
-284 LNDTQKIGLKYY
+284 LNDTQKIGLKYF

-304 REEIKDFEKVFE
+304 RDEIKDFEKVFD
-316 KVFNEV
+316 KVFKEV
-322 TPTNSKFEIVGSYRR
+322 APEGSKYEIVGSYRR

-348 ITNQENDIQS
+348 ITNEQNNITA
-358 FNKFLDALIKEGVVI
+358 FNNFLDELIKQKIVI

-383 LTIGEIKDSI
+383 LTIAEIKDSI

-430 MSYTL
+430 MGYTL

-450 KIDIDFSTEKSI
+450 KVDIDFPTEMSI

-473 KQREGYKSVELLDKK
+473 KQREGYKSVELLDK
-488 KEETKEEDDDK
+488 TKEEIQIPEEQISEEQILESKDK
-499 VEKSPSKES
+499 EQKSSSKEKT
-508 SPKKVSNNK
+508 PKKVSNNK
-517 TIKVKKYKT
+517 TVKIKKYKT
-526 GFKEHISDFKKN
+526 DFKEHITEFKKN

-550 LETILDETQKAY
+550 METMLDEAQKAY
-562 YNDPENSLLTDNE
+562 YNNPENSLLTDNE

-585 KYPKNKILDQ
+585 KYPKNKVLDQ

-605 VKLPYFMAS
+605 IKLPYFMAS

-635 YVLSTKLDGIS
+635 YVLSAKLDGIS

-677 KLPTTPDITIRGEL
+677 KLPTNSDITIRGEL

-761 ERKKNIDNSI
+761 ETKKNIDNSI

-862 FVEDNKIGIGAL
+862 FVEDNKIGIGAV

-886 IMEVIEPAQK
+886 IMEVIDPAEK
-896 AKMPDVEYKWNETHV
+896 AKMPDVAYKWNDTHV

-937 VDGLGPGNV
+937 VEGLGPGNV
-946 KKIIR
+946 KKIIK
-951 AGYESVPQIIAMTE
+951 ANYETVPQIIAMTE

-1022 DILTFSAND
+1022 DILTSFESD
-1031 QEKIDKIKGIK
+1031 KEKIDKIKAIK
-1042 GIEKKTAERFVNNIS
+1042 GMEKKTAERFVNNIS
-1057 KFIDFIEV
+1057 KFMDFIQV

-1091 IIITGFRDKELS
+1091 VIITGFRDKELS
-1103 EKLKDIGAKESSSV
+1103 EQLKSFGAKESSSV
-1117 TKNTFAVLV
+1117 TKNTFAVIV

-1138 AKEKNIPIYT
+1138 AKEKNIPLYT
-1148 PDEFREKYDLQ
+1148 IDEFKEKYDLQ

>member
-1 MQASDINNKGKK
+1 MKATDINNKGKK
-13 EKGQKVKP
+13 EKGQKVKA
-21 GNCIFPFKYQWKE
+21 GDCIFPFKYQWKDHKE
-34 HNNCVKTEKGDICA
+34 CFKTEKGDICA
-48 TSVSERGTLKTYGY
+48 TSITDRGTLKTYGY
-62 CAKRKSKS
+62 CEKQPSKSPLKITSKS
-70 KSPSISEVSKSS
+70 KSRSP
-82 NSSLK
+82 LK
-87 TTSNSKSK
+87 ITSKSK
-95 SKSKYSL
+95 SKSKSKESL

-108 KALRKTLKK
+108 KALKKTR

-131 KSNFKS
+131 KSLKS
-137 PLKEEKLKSKSP
+137 PSKEEKLKSKSP

-160 KPSSKGKPMNKELI
+160 KPSPKGKSMNKELI

-186 QGEPFKARAYKKASE
+186 QGEPFKSRAYKKASE
-201 TIMGYPGDIMNV
+201 TIMSYPDEITDV
-213 KDLKDKPG
+213 KQLKNQPG

-230 EEFQKTGTLRILER
+230 EEFQKTGTLRVLER

-259 GPKKAKQLIEDG
+259 GPKKAKQLIEQG
-271 ITSIEQLKENEGK
+271 ITTIDQLKENEGK

-296 EPLQKRIP
+296 EPLQQRIP
-304 REEIKDFEKVFE
+304 RDEIVEFEKVFE
-316 KVFNEV
+316 KVFKEV
-322 TPTNSKFEIVGSYRR
+322 TPKGSKFEIVGSYRR

-348 ITNQENDIQS
+348 ITNEENNIDS
-358 FNKFLDALIKEGVVI
+358 FNKFLDALIKDGIVI

-383 LTIGEIKDSI
+383 LTIGEIKNSI
-393 PRRIDFLYTA
+393 PRRIDFLYT
-403 PDEYA
+403 PPTEYA

-430 MSYTL
+430 MGYTL
-435 NEHGLSVMKSGKKGE
+435 NEHGLSIMKSGKKGE
-450 KIDIDFSTEKSI
+450 KVDIEFPNEKSI

-473 KQREGYKSVELLDKK
+473 KQREGYKSIELVDKS
-488 KEETKEEDDDK
+488 KEVTVDDK
-499 VEKSPSKES
+499 PTSKEK

-517 TIKVKKYKT
+517 TVKVKKDKS
-526 GFKEHISDFKKN
+526 GFKEHIEQFKQN
-538 GIDTLKILTEKQ
+538 GIDTLKMLTEKQ
-550 LETILDETQKAY
+550 METILDEAQKAY
-562 YNDPENSLLTDNE
+562 YNDPENTLLTDNE

-585 KYPKNKILDQ
+585 KYPKNKVLDQ

-629 DKYSGP
+629 DKYKGP
-635 YVLSTKLDGIS
+635 YVLSAKLDGIS

-677 KLPTTPDITIRGEL
+677 RLPTTPDITIRGEL

-699 EKYKDQFSNSRNL
+699 DKYKDQFSNSRNL
-712 VSGLVNQKKME
+712 VSGLVNQKKLE
-723 PEKFKDVDFVAY
+723 PEKFNDLDFVAY
-735 EVIKPSL
+735 EVIKPTL
-742 KPSEQMK
+742 KPSDQME
-749 FLEDEEVDEVIN
+749 FLEKEDVDVVIN
-761 ERKKNIDNSI
+761 ETKKNIDNTI

-886 IMEVIEPAQK
+886 IMEVIEPAEK
-896 AKMPDVEYKWNETHV
+896 AKMPDVDYKWNETHV

-937 VDGLGPGNV
+937 VEGLGPGNV
-946 KKIIR
+946 KKIIK

-1022 DILTFSAND
+1022 DILTSSESN
-1031 QEKIDKIKGIK
+1031 QEKIDKIKSIK
-1042 GIEKKTAERFVNNIS
+1042 GMEKKTAERFVNNIS
-1057 KFIDFIEV
+1057 KFMDFIEV

-1103 EKLKDIGAKESSSV
+1103 EQLKSIGAKESSSV
-1117 TKNTFAVLV
+1117 TKNTFAVIV

-1138 AKEKNIPIYT
+1138 AKEKNIPLYT
-1148 PDEFREKYDLQ
+1148 VEEFKEKFDLQ

>member
-1 MQASDINNKGKK
+1 MKANDINNKGKK
-13 EKGQKVKP
+13 EKGQKVKA
-21 GNCIFPFKYQWKE
+21 GDCIFPFKYQWKD
-34 HNNCVKTEKGDICA
+34 HNECFKTEKGDICA
-48 TSVSERGTLKTYGY
+48 TSVTDRGTLKTYGY
-62 CAKRKSKS
+62 CEKQPSKSKS
-70 KSPSISEVSKSS
+70 KSRSP
-82 NSSLK
+82 LK
-87 TTSNSKSK
+87 ITSKSK
-95 SKSKYSL
+95 SKSKSKESL

-108 KALRKTLKK
+108 KALKKTR

-131 KSNFKS
+131 TRSKS
-137 PLKEEKLKSKSP
+137 PSKEEKLKSKSP

-160 KPSSKGKPMNKELI
+160 KPSPKGKSMNKELI

-186 QGEPFKARAYKKASE
+186 QGEPFKSRAYKKASE
-201 TIMGYPGDIMNV
+201 TIMSYPGEITDV
-213 KDLKDKPG
+213 KQLKNQPG

-230 EEFQKTGTLRILER
+230 EEFQKTGTLRVLER
-244 ERKNPMNLFTKIYGV
+244 ERKNPMNLFTNIYGV

-271 ITSIEQLKENEGK
+271 ITTIDQLKENEGK

-296 EPLQKRIP
+296 EPLTKRIP
-304 REEIKDFEKVFE
+304 REEITDFEKVFD
-316 KVFNEV
+316 KVFKDV
-322 TPTNSKFEIVGSYRR
+322 TPSGSKYEIVGSYRR

-348 ITNQENDIQS
+348 ITNNENNVDA
-358 FNKFLDALIKEGVVI
+358 FNKFLDALIKEKIVI

-393 PRRIDFLYTA
+393 PRRIDFLYT
-403 PDEYA
+403 PPNEYA

-430 MSYTL
+430 MGYTL
-435 NEHGLSVMKSGKKGE
+435 NEHGFSVMKSGKKGE
-450 KIDIDFSTEKSI
+450 KVDIEFPNEKSI
-462 FEFLGMKYKEP
+462 FEFLGMKYREP
-473 KQREGYKSVELLDKK
+473 KQREGYKSVELIDKSK
-488 KEETKEEDDDK
+488 KETNEEEHKETKEEK
-499 VEKSPSKES
+499 PISKEK

-517 TIKVKKYKT
+517 TVKVKKDKS
-526 GFKEHISDFKKN
+526 GFKEHIEQFKQN
-538 GIDTLKILTEKQ
+538 GIDTLKMLTEKQ
-550 LETILDETQKAY
+550 METILDEAQKAY
-562 YNDPENSLLTDNE
+562 YNDPENSLLSDNE

-585 KYPKNKILDQ
+585 KYPKNKVLDQ

-629 DKYSGP
+629 DKYKGS
-635 YVLSTKLDGIS
+635 YVLSAKLDGIS

-677 KLPTTPDITIRGEL
+677 RLPTTPDITIRGEL

-712 VSGLVNQKKME
+712 VSGLVNQKKLE
-723 PEKFKDVDFVAY
+723 PEKFKDLDFVAY
-735 EVIKPSL
+735 EVIKPTL
-742 KPSEQMK
+742 KPSDQME
-749 FLEDEEVDEVIN
+749 FLEKEDVDVVIN
-761 ERKKNIDNSI
+761 ETKKDIDNSI

-886 IMEVIEPAQK
+886 IMEVIESAEK
-896 AKMPDVEYKWNETHV
+896 AKMPDVDYKWNETHV

-946 KKIIR
+946 KKIIK
-951 AGYESVPQIIAMTE
+951 AGYESVPQIIAMNE

-978 AEKVFKSI
+978 AEKVYKSI
-986 HDKIDKASLP
+986 HEKIDKASLP

-1022 DILTFSAND
+1022 DILTSSESD
-1031 QEKIDKIKGIK
+1031 QEKIDKIKSIK
-1042 GIEKKTAERFVNNIS
+1042 GMEKKTAERFVNNIS
-1057 KFIDFIEV
+1057 KFMGFIEV

-1103 EKLKDIGAKESSSV
+1103 EKLKSVGAKESSSV
-1117 TKNTFAVLV
+1117 TKNTFAVIV

-1138 AKEKNIPIYT
+1138 AKEKNIPLYT
-1148 PDEFREKYDLQ
+1148 VEEFKEKFDLQ

>member
-1 MQASDINNKGKK
+1 MKASDINNKGKK
-13 EKGQKVKP
+13 EKGQKVKA
-21 GNCIFPFKYQWKE
+21 GDCIFPFKYQWKD
-34 HNNCVKTEKGDICA
+34 HNECFKTDKGDICA
-48 TSVSERGTLKTYGY
+48 TSVTDRGTLKTYGY
-62 CAKRKSKS
+62 CEKQKSKSSLHSQSPLKSTLKSKS
-70 KSPSISEVSKSS
+70 KSP
-82 NSSLK
+82 LK
-87 TTSNSKSK
+87 ITSKSK
-95 SKSKYSL
+95 SKSKSKDSL

-108 KALRKTLKK
+108 KALKKTLKK

-125 KFSPKS
+125 KFNS
-131 KSNFKS
+131 KSHSKS
-137 PLKEEKLKSKSP
+137 PLIEEKLKSKSP

-201 TIMGYPGDIMNV
+201 TIMGYPEDITDV
-213 KDLKDKPG
+213 KELKDKPG

-230 EEFQKTGTLRILER
+230 EEFQKTGTLRVLER
-244 ERKNPMNLFTKIYGV
+244 ERKNPMNLFTNIYGV

-304 REEIKDFEKVFE
+304 RDEIKDFEKVFE

-322 TPTNSKFEIVGSYRR
+322 APANSKFEIVGSYRR

-348 ITNQENDIQS
+348 ITNQENDIEA
-358 FNKFLDALIKEGVVI
+358 FNKFLDALIKDRIVI

-393 PRRIDFLYTA
+393 PRRIDFLYT
-403 PDEYA
+403 PPTEYA

-430 MSYTL
+430 MGYTL
-435 NEHGLSVMKSGKKGE
+435 NEHGLSLMKSGKKGE
-450 KIDIDFSTEKSI
+450 KVDIEFPNEQSI

-488 KEETKEEDDDK
+488 ESTPKEEKVDK
-499 VEKSPSKES
+499 

-517 TIKVKKYKT
+517 TIKIKKYKSS
-526 GFKEHISDFKKN
+526 FNDHISEFKQN

-562 YNDPENSLLTDNE
+562 YNDPENSLLSDNE

-585 KYPKNKILDQ
+585 KYPKNKVLDQ

-624 LQKWK
+624 LKKWK
-629 DKYSGP
+629 DKYKGP
-635 YVLSTKLDGIS
+635 YVLSAKLDGIS

-677 KLPTTPDITIRGEL
+677 RLPTTPDITIRGEL

-699 EKYKDQFSNSRNL
+699 EKYKDHFSNSRNL

-742 KPSEQMK
+742 KPSDQMK
-749 FLEDEEVDEVIN
+749 FLDDEDVDEVIH
-761 ERKKNIDNSI
+761 ETKKDIDNSI

-778 WRENYEYTIDGVI
+778 WRENYQYTIDGVI

-886 IMEVIEPAQK
+886 IMEVIQPAEK
-896 AKMPDVEYKWNETHV
+896 AKMPDVAYKWNDTHV
-911 DIILEDAEQD
+911 DIILEDVEQD

-937 VDGLGPGNV
+937 VEGLGPGNV
-946 KKIIR
+946 KKIIK

-978 AEKVFKSI
+978 AEKVYKSI
-986 HDKIDKASLP
+986 HDKIDKSTLS

-1022 DILTFSAND
+1022 DILTSSESD
-1031 QEKIDKIKGIK
+1031 QEKIDKIKSIK
-1042 GIEKKTAERFVNNIS
+1042 GMEKKTAERFVNNIS
-1057 KFIDFIEV
+1057 KFMDFIQV

-1075 PIEEPKD
+1075 PISEPKD
-1082 ESHPLYDKT
+1082 ESHPLFDKT

-1117 TKNTFAVLV
+1117 TKNTFAVIV

-1138 AKEKNIPIYT
+1138 AKEKNIPLYT
-1148 PDEFREKYDLQ
+1148 VEEFKEKFDLQ

>member
-1 MQASDINNKGKK
+1 MKATDFNNKGKK
-13 EKGQKVKP
+13 EKGQKVKA
-21 GNCIFPFKYQWKE
+21 GDCIFPFKYQWKD
-34 HNNCVKTEKGDICA
+34 HNECFKTEKGDICA
-48 TSVSERGTLKTYGY
+48 TSVTDRGTLKTYGY
-62 CAKRKSKS
+62 CQKQSPKSKS
-70 KSPSISEVSKSS
+70 KSKSRS
-82 NSSLK
+82 PLK
-87 TTSNSKSK
+87 ITSKSK
-95 SKSKYSL
+95 SKSKSKESL

-108 KALRKTLKK
+108 KALKKTL

-131 KSNFKS
+131 KSLKS
-137 PLKEEKLKSKSP
+137 PSKEEKLKSKSP

-160 KPSSKGKPMNKELI
+160 KPSPKGKSMNKELI

-186 QGEPFKARAYKKASE
+186 QGEPFKSRAYKKASE
-201 TIMGYPGDIMNV
+201 TIMSYPDEITDV
-213 KDLKDKPG
+213 KQLKNQPG

-230 EEFQKTGTLRILER
+230 DEFQKTGTLRVLER

-259 GPKKAKQLIEDG
+259 GPKKAKQLIDEG
-271 ITSIEQLKENEGK
+271 ITTIDQLKENEGK

-296 EPLQKRIP
+296 EPLQERIP
-304 REEIKDFEKVFE
+304 RDEIVEFEKVFD
-316 KVFNEV
+316 KVFKEV
-322 TPTNSKFEIVGSYRR
+322 TPNGSKFEIVGSYRR
-337 EAKNSGDIDVI
+337 QAKNSGDIDVI
-348 ITNQENDIQS
+348 ITNDENNIDS
-358 FNKFLDALIKEGVVI
+358 FNNFLDALIKDGIVI

-393 PRRIDFLYTA
+393 PRRIDFLYT
-403 PDEYA
+403 PPTEYA

-430 MSYTL
+430 MGYTL
-435 NEHGLSVMKSGKKGE
+435 NEHGLSLMKSGKKGE
-450 KIDIDFSTEKSI
+450 KVDIEFPTEKSI

-473 KQREGYKSVELLDKK
+473 KQREGYKSVELVDKD
-488 KEETKEEDDDK
+488 ETKEEEQNETK
-499 VEKSPSKES
+499 EEEQEEKPPSKEKL
-508 SPKKVSNNK
+508 PKKVSNNK
-517 TIKVKKYKT
+517 TVKVKKVKS
-526 GFKEHISDFKKN
+526 GFKEHVEQFKQN
-538 GIDTLKILTEKQ
+538 GIDTLKMLTEKQ
-550 LETILDETQKAY
+550 METILDEAQKAY
-562 YNDPENSLLTDNE
+562 YNDPENTLLSDNE

-585 KYPKNKILDQ
+585 KYPKNKVLDQ

-629 DKYSGP
+629 DKYKGP
-635 YVLSTKLDGIS
+635 YVLSAKLDGIS

-677 KLPTTPDITIRGEL
+677 RLPTTPDITIRGEL

-712 VSGLVNQKKME
+712 VSGLVNQKKLE
-723 PEKFKDVDFVAY
+723 PEKFKDLDFVAY

-742 KPSEQMK
+742 KPSGQME
-749 FLEDEEVDEVIN
+749 FLEKKDVDVVIN
-761 ERKKNIDNSI
+761 ETKKDIDNSI

-886 IMEVIEPAQK
+886 IMEVIEPAEK
-896 AKMPDVEYKWNETHV
+896 AKMPDVDYKWNETHV

-946 KKIIR
+946 KKIIK

-965 EDFLKVDGFKKKM
+965 EDFLKVEGFKKKM
-978 AEKVFKSI
+978 AEKVYKSI
-986 HDKIDKASLP
+986 HEKIDKASLP

-1022 DILTFSAND
+1022 DILTSSESD
-1031 QEKIDKIKGIK
+1031 QEKIDKIKSIK
-1042 GIEKKTAERFVNNIS
+1042 GMEKKTAERFVNNIS
-1057 KFIDFIEV
+1057 KFMDFIEV

-1103 EKLKDIGAKESSSV
+1103 EQLKNIGAKESSAV
-1117 TKNTFAVLV
+1117 TKNTFAVIV

-1138 AKEKNIPIYT
+1138 AKEKNIPLYT
-1148 PDEFREKYDLQ
+1148 VEEFKEKFDLQ

>member
-1 MQASDINNKGKK
+1 MKATDFNNKGKK
-13 EKGQKVKP
+13 EKGQKVKA
-21 GNCIFPFKYQWKE
+21 GDCIFPFKYQWKD
-34 HNNCVKTEKGDICA
+34 HNECFKTEKGDICA
-48 TSVSERGTLKTYGY
+48 TSVTDRGTLKTYGY
-62 CAKRKSKS
+62 CQKQSPKSKS
-70 KSPSISEVSKSS
+70 KSKSRS
-82 NSSLK
+82 PLK
-87 TTSNSKSK
+87 ITSKSK
-95 SKSKYSL
+95 SKSKSKESL

-108 KALRKTLKK
+108 KALKKTL

-131 KSNFKS
+131 KSLKS
-137 PLKEEKLKSKSP
+137 PSKEEKLKSKSP

-160 KPSSKGKPMNKELI
+160 KPSPKGKSMNKELI

-186 QGEPFKARAYKKASE
+186 QGEPFKSRAYKKASE
-201 TIMGYPGDIMNV
+201 TIMSYPDEITDV
-213 KDLKDKPG
+213 KQLKNQPG

-230 EEFQKTGTLRILER
+230 DEFQKTGTLRVLER

-259 GPKKAKQLIEDG
+259 GPKKAKQLIDEG
-271 ITSIEQLKENEGK
+271 ITTIDQLKENEGK

-296 EPLQKRIP
+296 EPLQERIP
-304 REEIKDFEKVFE
+304 RDEIVEFEKVFD
-316 KVFNEV
+316 KVFKEV
-322 TPTNSKFEIVGSYRR
+322 TPNGSKFEIVGSYRR
-337 EAKNSGDIDVI
+337 QAKNSGDIDVI
-348 ITNQENDIQS
+348 ITNDENNIDS
-358 FNKFLDALIKEGVVI
+358 FNNFLDALIKDGIVI

-393 PRRIDFLYTA
+393 PRRIDFLYT
-403 PDEYA
+403 PPTEYA

-430 MSYTL
+430 MGYTL
-435 NEHGLSVMKSGKKGE
+435 NEHGLSLMKSGKKGE
-450 KIDIDFSTEKSI
+450 KVDIEFPTEKSI

-473 KQREGYKSVELLDKK
+473 KQREGYKSVELVDKD
-488 KEETKEEDDDK
+488 ETKEEEQNETK
-499 VEKSPSKES
+499 EEEQEEKPPSKEKL
-508 SPKKVSNNK
+508 PKKVSNNK
-517 TIKVKKYKT
+517 TVKVKKVKS
-526 GFKEHISDFKKN
+526 GFKEHVEQFKQN
-538 GIDTLKILTEKQ
+538 GIDTLKMLTEKQ
-550 LETILDETQKAY
+550 METILDEAQKAY
-562 YNDPENSLLTDNE
+562 YNDPENTLLSDNE

-585 KYPKNKILDQ
+585 KYPKNKVLDQ

-629 DKYSGP
+629 DKYKGP
-635 YVLSTKLDGIS
+635 YVLSAKLDGIS

-677 KLPTTPDITIRGEL
+677 RLPTTPDITIRGEL

-712 VSGLVNQKKME
+712 VSGLVNQKKLE
-723 PEKFKDVDFVAY
+723 PEKFKDLDFVAY

-742 KPSEQMK
+742 KPSGQME
-749 FLEDEEVDEVIN
+749 FLEKKDVDVVIN
-761 ERKKNIDNSI
+761 ETKKDIDNSI

-886 IMEVIEPAQK
+886 IMEVIEPAEK
-896 AKMPDVEYKWNETHV
+896 AKMPDVDYKWNETHV

-946 KKIIR
+946 KKIIK

-965 EDFLKVDGFKKKM
+965 EDFLKVEGFKKKM
-978 AEKVFKSI
+978 AEKVYKSI
-986 HDKIDKASLP
+986 HEKIDKASLP

-1022 DILTFSAND
+1022 DILTSSESD
-1031 QEKIDKIKGIK
+1031 QEKIDKIKSIK
-1042 GIEKKTAERFVNNIS
+1042 GMEKKTAERFVNNIS
-1057 KFIDFIEV
+1057 KFMDFIEV

-1103 EKLKDIGAKESSSV
+1103 EQLKNIGAKESSAV
-1117 TKNTFAVLV
+1117 TKNTFAVIV
-1126 KNKDEETGKTEA
+1126 KNKDEETGKMEA
-1138 AKEKNIPIYT
+1138 AKEKNIPLYT
-1148 PDEFREKYDLQ
+1148 VEEFKEKFDLQ

>member
-1 MQASDINNKGKK
+1 MKATDINNKGKK
-13 EKGQKVKP
+13 EKGQKVKA
-21 GNCIFPFKYQWKE
+21 GDCIFPFKYQWKDHKE
-34 HNNCVKTEKGDICA
+34 CFKTEKGDICA
-48 TSVSERGTLKTYGY
+48 TSVSDRGTLKTYGY
-62 CAKRKSKS
+62 CEKQPSKSPLKITSKS
-70 KSPSISEVSKSS
+70 KSRSP
-82 NSSLK
+82 LK
-87 TTSNSKSK
+87 ITSKSK
-95 SKSKYSL
+95 SKSKSKESL

-108 KALRKTLKK
+108 KALKKTR

-131 KSNFKS
+131 KSLKS
-137 PLKEEKLKSKSP
+137 PSKEEKLKSKSP

-160 KPSSKGKPMNKELI
+160 KPSPKGKSMNKELI

-186 QGEPFKARAYKKASE
+186 QGEPFKSRAYKKASE
-201 TIMGYPGDIMNV
+201 TIMSYPDEITDV
-213 KDLKDKPG
+213 KQLKNQPG

-230 EEFQKTGTLRILER
+230 EEFQKTGTLRVLER

-259 GPKKAKQLIEDG
+259 GPKKAKQLIEQG
-271 ITSIEQLKENEGK
+271 ITTIDQLKENEGK

-296 EPLQKRIP
+296 EPLQQRIP
-304 REEIKDFEKVFE
+304 RDEIVEFEKVFE
-316 KVFNEV
+316 KIFKEV
-322 TPTNSKFEIVGSYRR
+322 TPKGSKFEIVGSYRR

-348 ITNQENDIQS
+348 ITNEENNIDS
-358 FNKFLDALIKEGVVI
+358 FNKFLDALIKDGIVI

-383 LTIGEIKDSI
+383 LTIGEIKNSI
-393 PRRIDFLYTA
+393 PRRIDFLYT
-403 PDEYA
+403 PPTEYA

-430 MSYTL
+430 MGYTL
-435 NEHGLSVMKSGKKGE
+435 NEHGLSIMKSGKKGE
-450 KIDIDFSTEKSI
+450 KVDIEFPNEKSI
-462 FEFLGMKYKEP
+462 FEFLGMKYKEQ
-473 KQREGYKSVELLDKK
+473 KQREGYKSVELVDKS
-488 KEETKEEDDDK
+488 KEVTVDDK
-499 VEKSPSKES
+499 PTSKEK

-517 TIKVKKYKT
+517 TVKVKKDKS
-526 GFKEHISDFKKN
+526 GFKEHIEQFKQN
-538 GIDTLKILTEKQ
+538 GIDTLKMLTEKQ
-550 LETILDETQKAY
+550 METILDEAQKAY
-562 YNDPENSLLTDNE
+562 YNDPENTLLTDNE

-585 KYPKNKILDQ
+585 KYPKNKVLDQ

-629 DKYSGP
+629 DKYKGP
-635 YVLSTKLDGIS
+635 YVLSAKLDGIS

-677 KLPTTPDITIRGEL
+677 RLPTTPDITIRGEL

-699 EKYKDQFSNSRNL
+699 DKYKDQFSNSRNL
-712 VSGLVNQKKME
+712 VSGLVNQKKLE
-723 PEKFKDVDFVAY
+723 PEKFKDLDFVAY
-735 EVIKPSL
+735 EVIKPTL
-742 KPSEQMK
+742 KPSDQME
-749 FLEDEEVDEVIN
+749 FLEKEDVDVVIN
-761 ERKKNIDNSI
+761 ETKKNIDNTI

-886 IMEVIEPAQK
+886 IMEVIEPAEK
-896 AKMPDVEYKWNETHV
+896 AKMPDVDYKWNETHV

-937 VDGLGPGNV
+937 VEGLGPGNV
-946 KKIIR
+946 KKIIK

-1022 DILTFSAND
+1022 DILTSSESN
-1031 QEKIDKIKGIK
+1031 QEKIDKIKSIK
-1042 GIEKKTAERFVNNIS
+1042 GMEKKTAERFVNNIS
-1057 KFIDFIEV
+1057 KFMDFIEV

-1103 EKLKDIGAKESSSV
+1103 EQLKSIGAKESSSV
-1117 TKNTFAVLV
+1117 TKNTFAVIV

-1138 AKEKNIPIYT
+1138 AKEKNIPLYT
-1148 PDEFREKYDLQ
+1148 VEEFKEKFDLQ